1 MEFPGINKLGDFN
14 PQLLRELKGRLK
26 QRNVIIAA
34 AISLLGQFLLLQYF
48 QSLIPK
54 APETGEYTYKIY
66 KHLCTGASNGS
77 YNGKEFECIRDTYGN
92 FVINWQQWW
101 LNVFVI
107 LSVLA
112 IGVLLVAG
120 SYMLIADL
128 AKEERQGTLNFIRL
142 SPESTEK
149 LLVGKLLGT
158 PILLYLLVGLAVPLH
173 LWAGLSAQVPLWEI
187 LGFYAVA
194 IAFCVCFFSASLLYG
209 LVTSWLAGFQAW
221 LASGSL
227 AFFAFLVYALTY
239 NSPIDTPLN
248 WFRLFI
254 PFDVIPSLT
263 ESSFYLYSTERELEK
278 LQWFF
283 LPIGSSLAILF
294 CFYLLNYG
302 LWNYWIWQGIKR
314 RFRNQNA
321 TIFSK
326 SQSYLLTACFA
337 VSSLGFGLP
346 GYRYDSQSNETWLND
361 HIAWFCCLNLVLF
374 SFLIAA
380 LSPQRQSLQDWSRYR
395 RERAFEVK
403 KFWNTS
409 LFQSLTWGEKS
420 PALLAIALNL
430 VIAITPLAL
439 FVITSNADS
448 ETKSNA
454 FLSLALLASLVMCYA
469 ILAQVMLFAKTRNPE
484 IWAIGA
490 VGAAVVLPP
499 VILGL
504 LSINPESSL
513 GFLWL
518 FTVGAP
524 IVPLYNLGSQLTM
537 LTVCVGIIAQC
548 SGLAL
553 LNFNFTRK
561 LKKAGESETKALL
574 SASNS

>member
-1 MEFPGINKLGDFN
+1 MEFPWINKLGDFN
-14 PQLLRELKGRLK
+14 SQFLRELKGRLK

-34 AISLLGQFLLLQYF
+34 AISLLGQFLLVQYF
-48 QSLIPK
+48 QTLIPTAPK
-54 APETGEYTYKIY
+54 AGEYTYKIY
-66 KHLCTGASNGS
+66 NHLCTGLSNGN
-77 YNGKEFECIRDTYGN
+77 YKGKEFECIRDTFGN

-107 LSVLA
+107 LSVL
-112 IGVLLVAG
+112 GVSILLVAG
-120 SYMLIADL
+120 SYMLVADL
-128 AKEERQGTLNFIRL
+128 TKEERQGTLNFIRL

-158 PILLYLLVGLAVPLH
+158 PILLYLVVALAVPLH
-173 LWAGLSAQVPLWEI
+173 LGSGLSGGIPLWEI

-194 IAFCVCFFSASLLYG
+194 IAGCICFFSASLLYA

-221 LASGSL
+221 LISGIVASLLFMAYS
-227 AFFAFLVYALTY
+227 FTY
-239 NSPIDTPLN
+239 TVPMNSPIA

-254 PFDVIPSLT
+254 PFDAIPSIY
-263 ESSFYLYSTERELEK
+263 ESSFYLYGTEQNYDK
-278 LQWFF
+278 LAWFF
-283 LPIGSSLAILF
+283 FPIGSSLAIIF
-294 CFYLLNYG
+294 CFSLLNYA

-314 RFRNQNA
+314 CFRNPNA

-326 SQSYLLTACFA
+326 SHSYLLTACFA
-337 VSSLGFGLP
+337 VSTLGFGLP
-346 GYRYDSQSNETWLND
+346 GYRTSYQNPETWLKD
-361 HIAWFCCLNLVLF
+361 HTTWFSVLNLALF
-374 SFLIAA
+374 FLLIAA

-395 RERAFEVK
+395 RERAGEAK
-403 KFWNTS
+403 KLWNTS

-420 PALLAIALNL
+420 PALLAIAFNL

-439 FVITSNADS
+439 FVITSTANSD
-448 ETKSNA
+448 TKSNA
-454 FLSLALLASLVMCYA
+454 FLTLALLASLVMCYA
-469 ILAQVMLFAKTRNPE
+469 ILAQVMLFAKSRNPE
-484 IWAIGA
+484 IWAIGT

-499 VILGL
+499 FILGL
-504 LSINPESSL
+504 LSINPQSSL

-518 FTVGAP
+518 FTIGAP
-524 IVPLYNLGSQLTM
+524 IIPLYNLGGQLTM
-537 LTVCVGIIAQC
+537 FTVCLGIIGQC

-553 LNFNFTRK
+553 LNYRFTRK